1 MSKWTDDYL
10 DKMNANYGK
19 TTYNKT
25 KPEEP
30 GFAES
35 AWGNLKGGFE
45 GAISGLANFA
55 GANLRAAANNPLLN
69 QWLSAKGLEAQG
81 QAMSNTGYDGPNLY
95 KPITENNPTPYEKS
109 VQSIADSVLNE
120 GAYLDTLA
128 QDNMRKYGPR
138 DTYGGFWDRATN
150 WDYWTDPRGAIA
162 DISQGVGSSLPMIAA
177 SVAVPGSGIAAR
189 AGAEAMR
196 GAELLS
202 GITGRKLASEAIG
215 KGFGGAVEQ
224 GVKWGLGGGS
234 TEAVMDAGSIYSEL
248 KQQGLNDDEI
258 ASRINNLAIS
268 EAPYLMASDAI
279 TGGLITGRLGNV
291 LKGNKYLGGDN
302 WYKAAARTITTTLPL
317 NMASEY
323 ATEMKQQQ
331 LQKEFTGKPYGTF
344 FDPMPDEEQ
353 AGASGAMG
361 ALGFGAI
368 GGARAG
374 INRGINYFRNNGNT
388 VNEPVIQENT
398 NNDTSF
404 VPSGVENAD
413 AWRAAQIAAND
424 VGRPDLAK
432 TIYAQWA
439 NESGRF
445 SVTSG
450 ENNYGG
456 LKDTNGNYR
465 DYSSI
470 EDFAHSYANDF
481 LRHYDLSNVSG
492 PRDFVHIL
500 KQNGYFESDEQQ
512 YANNVESIANEIGD
526 TGGITLPDKKYYNVL
541 GEVSDTGLTTLTEQ
555 KLNLLARDFY
565 NRFGYNL
572 DVTSMKRNGDGSSW
586 HDSGQAIDIANDL
599 LANDPQARAW
609 LIEQGKKYGLTA
621 LDEYTNPSANA
632 TGGHIHFSDHGEP
645 IPGVSSGNNAPIRNS
660 ASDNF
665 YNNTDYSIDVPN
677 AQNLQ
682 ADNIELSSPA
692 AAQDTQTIEQNAE
705 NLSEDEKWDIL
716 DNEIEKAN
724 NDGDV
729 VYLDRLERIKRNND
743 TQSLN
748 SVIQDLIKSDT
759 TFLRRLRLNQADN
772 FTPQQQAELDRLTAQ
787 REQLINEN
795 NTLEAMNVDE
805 KIKNVRANF
814 MMDNAFRGGN
824 RPKNNTV
831 SNNQPTFD
839 SNTLRSVGNNMLQQM
854 QQANIPTAN
863 YEALQTAINSNDV
876 NRQRDAITAMQM
888 QNNIYQNQPSAQNN
902 ALTEQMNNLLQRLND
917 PNYIPAQQTVN
928 NASQTNM
935 SPEDATATQETPDNS
950 QSIQDMVDNLY
961 SEFSTNLNDDY
972 GGNKSSG
979 RIRNIYDA
987 IQNAQQYED
996 FVNSL
1001 SEDERLFMDF
1011 LDYTYTNTGKSFTDI
1026 LEGLREDR
1034 KNDIDAYIEVLRNQM
1049 KLGVTKRSVAYNRE
1063 TGEYKNLPGFSNNY
1077 QWYRD
1082 MMQFNNYRQMNKQDT
1097 ENYLYDTALEHL
1109 RYGYIDPQYGEQV
1122 PQAVTVIFNDREDAI
1137 NGLENIAEKAIR
1149 YENGRQL
1156 QSENKRRNANGDENI
1171 RQEQQ
1176 KGEVDYETAKRLGQ
1190 FLYNTIQEKQLKA
1203 DLKSLD
1209 EAINSENTQ
1218 KQQKAIDFM
1227 QRKLNNNLDADEK
1240 RELADNIQKLKQIK
1254 QSTTKNASGE
1264 NTPAENNIEQNITE
1278 NENGNNVE
1286 RVEQPE
1292 TKISESEE
1300 IYNELNDSTGELATR
1315 DSEGNNQNAVGTN
1328 DESGQSSRRGGQ
1340 SVRASN
1346 EQRVQP
1352 RSSGSVYGRSPDT
1365 GGTAGDSAVRTEKP
1379 ADTGSSTGDTDVS
1392 GSSANSSERQTN
1404 ERNSTGT
1411 STESVEKRPDNADK
1425 LNSFSKKQQKRI
1437 AYFTEDLKSTLNR
1450 MKINDTFSENE
1461 VIDIVSY
1468 IKDYVVNSEEYKTLI
1483 KNNTVGRK
1491 LEMPI
1496 TDLINDG
1503 RKKFAN
1509 EVHQVNRRKYN
1520 ALFDFNSIFLLKGI
1534 VIPENIYKKFMEEEN
1549 TALNK
1554 SITENY
1560 EQEIPEEQ
1568 VAETVEQVESLFNE
1582 KELEQQ
1588 RKPKVNNEDF
1598 KAGNLESI
1606 KKDLPYLLP
1615 EQQDDIVAAE
1625 NRLLVN
1631 KKTGMMFTNG
1641 TGTGKTF
1648 TGLGIVKRFVNQGK
1662 DNILIIAPRGK
1673 IIADW
1678 RKSAKDFFGLNVKQL
1693 DGTSQNGD
1701 SGIVITT
1708 FANMG
1713 QNQSLVNRNWDLI
1726 IVDESHYLMSNEAG
1740 TPTKALIKL
1749 RELTFHNRAFY
1760 ERTRDLHAKEYAELD
1775 KIRKQ
1780 IKEDKENNED
1790 VAELKQKA
1798 AELSAQLSDIQR
1810 ENAAEWQEIKPEDKP
1825 KTVFLSATPFPWVKD
1840 IDYAEGYLF
1849 DYENLDS
1856 TAYNAPDGYSD
1867 FFIKNFGY
1875 SMRYNRLERPDA
1887 DVDNSVMEI
1896 QFHEKLKKAG
1906 ALSGRTLTVD
1916 KDYDRGFILVDGGIG
1931 TKIDK
1936 GFEYLR
1942 DSSDRFR
1949 DLTDY
1954 LYSHYD
1960 YFNRMYLLEAVKA
1973 HEAIDLINQYL
1984 QTGKKIVV
1992 FHNYKKGGSK
2002 HPFKLD
2008 TDQLKKDTVSYM
2020 RERIQRQYE
2029 VFAKERP
2036 DLINLNLNELQSP
2049 IETLTNAFGD
2059 RLALF
2064 NGSISERER
2073 QKNADKFNKD
2083 DSDTDIILVQSDAGK
2098 EGISLHDRT
2107 GKHQRVLINLGLP
2120 TKPAEAIQTEG
2131 RIYRVGQ
2138 KSNAIFRYLNTGT
2151 DIEREAFASKIAQR
2165 ASTVENLALGDEA
2178 RSLKMSYVEAFQD
2191 TIDSDEWKKYLPGS
2205 KTEGTGGKAKD
2216 YANKNA
2222 LTDFDRAKSYYF
2234 AQQKKTSKN
2243 KAAEGK
2249 DYFATPEPIGLKMV
2263 EWANLKDGEAVLEP
2277 SAGHGA
2283 IARWF
2288 PATTKNIAIEPSRQL
2303 ASLTQ
2308 MNFDGNVIEDT
2319 FENYNTIN
2327 KFNAI
2332 VMNPPFGTGGK
2343 TAIDHVAKAFKHLR
2357 DGGRIV
2363 TIVPQGPSC
2372 QKHLDRWLDGEDGKN
2387 ATVIK
2392 EIKLPGSTFSRAGTT
2407 VATRI
2412 LVIDKQEYQAG
2423 KEAVNLNMTMPLDL
2437 SDAENINELF
2447 DRIENIQIPD
2457 RINPTEAQQ
2466 AAYEQTQANKK
2477 QNNVADN
2484 TVEKDTVSDE
2494 VTDTTEDIM
2503 PAETAPDEN
2512 TVPLSENISTEQKT
2526 VPTVETILANDKYLD
2541 EVVDSLKPYKE
2552 IKDLTKYTTEANE
2565 REQALNKINSNAFKV
2580 TWDNKTKLYTIK
2592 INHSLIYKLTV
2603 QYESKD
2609 IADRFKKL
2617 ANKNNGSEYR
2627 VHYGY
2632 RGYSFGGGEFFSPFK
2647 NNALLEADYTFENL
2661 NNLRTFITDIGEIMN
2676 EFYNQ
2681 KFIIREF
2688 PTGIYVYITNK
2699 AGLKS
2704 NAPIEK
2710 TAKDNGSDTNIWN
2723 DIILAGGNVYS
2734 FDTRKQAEQFIND
2747 LKKYTDDSYFK
2758 VDTVNENGK
2767 TQQKIA
2773 INKNFSFRNML
2784 TDIDRHKKIKVIA
2797 KKHGGTYS
2805 GINNGN
2811 PRILYKNTDY
2821 FFDTKKQA
2829 DDFMA
2834 ELENIV
2840 ARREYTDIEAMETDN
2855 DVDTADDINHDFELS
2870 DFKHTKTGEILKRA
2884 KPIRNFEDFAKLS
2897 KLAKENGGHYSRF
2910 KIGQQTAGFLFKT
2923 EQQRSDFLN
2932 AVADNFKTETTGSQ
2946 TANNGKD
2953 IAIKYTAAK
2962 PYIALSRRDNGDTV
2976 MMIKVPLSNK
2986 HFTDEIQPVLLQKE
3000 KYHYTMEETAKS
3012 RVLGSGVN
3020 IVFKDKQNAK
3030 EAVEEI
3036 EQVISK
3042 NKKRYSGMGQMIPSI
3057 VTSDNFVPENRLTK
3071 EEKALRNFGKAIGCP
3086 VIFFDSRAAK
3096 NIRGAFS
3103 GGIIYLNRASNI
3115 SPRWTFYHEF
3125 THWLRYS
3132 NPDIYEEIRLAVG
3145 DVSAD
3150 NINDYRKQ
3158 IVGGKDEIDG
3168 RQLLSDEDI
3177 IEEMIADKMFNTSTR
3192 VQINRLMV
3200 QSNPSLWQR
3209 FVAFW
3214 KNILDRFRALYAIPA
3229 GLDRTQTK
3237 TMNEAM
3243 ERLVTSIKDYDGKV
3257 LFKRTKDGLAFA
3269 DTSEPVVNHP
3279 DYAVKPIAA
3288 QSYSAS
3294 ERPRLSS
3301 SQGNWFINK
3310 IKTKWQGKQSTSK
3323 PIQIKQ
3329 ALETLSGYTFES
3341 GRIEGSVQ
3349 NVVINHVAKIIRTR
3363 KAFDYHAM
3371 LIGVAPVLAEK
3382 LGFKNDINMQN
3393 YIANYIFDVGSARQN
3408 TFMFNK
3414 LTAAINQKNMNS
3426 DFVKIQNLFDD
3437 LKSMSARE
3445 KFRNMRV
3452 NKDTVPN
3459 KGIKKWLYDTYM
3471 KQHDQWIDRYGPVQ
3485 RMVEQFEK
3493 ATGQKLQYANPYK
3506 QFRLVAGSAG
3516 LGMSFVEGKKGSV
3529 NEALQEIFP
3538 NIDFKNFKS
3547 LETILKDNKIND
3559 KRENMEVLADY
3570 AIAMYNRDNPESVQ
3584 GIISDADLNSI
3595 INSTPEN
3602 IKKAHRELMD
3612 YQQKLF
3618 EIMADTGLISRQ
3630 QLREFA
3636 TSRRN
3641 YVPMYKYFSENDEL
3655 MFQQNPD
3662 NVESANRLIVN
3673 PIEGIIANTYKT
3685 MRIAAKNKAKIS
3697 LTTLA
3702 NSKDIAPYTKIERV
3716 ANTGENTKTTF
3727 SVMINGKKQT
3737 YKASVEIVEMMR
3749 DLDMEN
3755 LNGFRKLLYKISTLM
3770 RAVATFA
3777 NPEFGFSNAIRDI
3790 VSAMYYS
3797 KYNVK
3802 PMDFVH
3808 GFGSFFKKDKYYW
3821 EYMASGAAQTAAV
3834 SMDRNYT
3841 QASLDKL
3848 YKNSWKSLEKYK
3860 NMPSKILNA
3869 LQYLSEASEAGVR
3882 IGQYRAGLRAM
3893 RKDGSINRQDIAYE
3907 TRDLMDFSRS
3917 GNAGRELNR
3926 YTMFANAS
3934 IQGWS
3939 KFIRDTQR
3947 YGTKYGLMQLG
3958 IKFAKYGLLP
3968 TLFFFFLNKDDD
3980 RYKELPQWVKDTHWV
3995 LPVGNTILRI
4005 PKSLD
4010 PATVMISGITERA
4023 LNYSYNKDKEA
4034 FNNTHSLLINQLP
4047 SLFSTALNPV
4057 VEVMTNYSFF
4067 REGKIVPAAK
4077 ERDMPR
4083 MQYDEYTSGFS
4094 KILGKMFNI
4103 SPMKIDYMLYS
4114 YTGNYG
4120 RIGTKALD
4128 ATINP
4133 KEYSRTE
4140 GVTNLEDIIFLRR
4153 FLYTPYKNT
4162 RSLTQ
4167 FYEDYNQQL
4176 ALYNE
4181 YKDTGIKPEEF
4192 NERYYEKLKEA
4203 QKEMRDIKQK
4213 QQEIMDDT
4221 VHSADYRQSA
4231 LDRVN
4236 QKRLQIAR
4244 KALRYKP

>member
-35 AWGNLKGGFE
+35 AWGNIKGGFE

-55 GANLRAAANNPLLN
+55 GANLRAAADNPLLN

-109 VQSIADSVLNE
+109 VQNIADSVLNE

-128 QDNMRKYGPR
+128 QDNMRKYGSR

-189 AGAEAMR
+189 AGAGAMR

-215 KGFGGAVEQ
+215 KGIGGAVEQ

-248 KQQGLNDDEI
+248 KQQGLSDDEI

-302 WYKAAARTITTTLPL
+302 WYKAAARTITTALPL

-388 VNEPVIQENT
+388 VNEPVIQENAS
-398 NNDTSF
+398 NDTSF

-424 VGRPDLAK
+424 VGRPDLAR

-445 SVTSG
+445 TTTSG
-450 ENNYGG
+450 ANNYGG

-465 DYSSI
+465 DYASI

-492 PRDFVHIL
+492 PRDFVHVL

-512 YANNVESIANEIGD
+512 YADNVESIANEIGD
-526 TGGITLPDKKYYNVL
+526 TGGITLQDKKYYNVL

-645 IPGVSSGNNAPIRNS
+645 IPGVNSGNNTPARNS
-660 ASDNF
+660 AADNF
-665 YNNTDYSIDVPN
+665 YNNTDYSIDAPN

-682 ADNIELSSPA
+682 ADNIELNSPA
-692 AAQDTQTIEQNAE
+692 AAQNTQTTEQTAE

-729 VYLDRLERIKRNND
+729 VYLDRLEKIKRNND

-748 SVIQDLIKSDT
+748 GVIQDLIKSDT

-805 KIKNVRANF
+805 KIKNIRANF

-824 RPKNNTV
+824 RLKSNTV
-831 SNNQPTFD
+831 SSNKPNFD

-888 QNNIYQNQPSAQNN
+888 QNNMYQNQPSAQNN
-902 ALTEQMNNLLQRLND
+902 TLTEQMNNLLQRLND
-917 PNYIPAQQTVN
+917 PNYIPAQQTAN
-928 NASQTNM
+928 NASQTNI
-935 SPEDATATQETPDNS
+935 SPEVDNSATAIQETPDNR

-961 SEFSTNLNDDY
+961 GEFSTNLNDDY
-972 GGNKSSG
+972 GGNKPSG
-979 RIRNIYDA
+979 RIRNIYNA
-987 IQNAQQYED
+987 IQRAQQYED

-1034 KNDIDAYIEVLRNQM
+1034 RNDIAAYIEVLRNQM

-1082 MMQFNNYRQMNKQDT
+1082 MMQLNNYRQMNKQDT

-1137 NGLENIAEKAIR
+1137 NGLESIAEKAIR

-1156 QSENKRRNANGDENI
+1156 QSENQGRNADGDENI

-1176 KGEVDYETAKRLGQ
+1176 KGEVDYEAAKRLGQ

-1209 EAINSENTQ
+1209 EAINSENAQ
-1218 KQQKAIDFM
+1218 RQQKAIDFM

-1254 QSTTKNASGE
+1254 QNTQNASEE
-1264 NTPAENNIEQNITE
+1264 NTPVETNIERNMT
-1278 NENGNNVE
+1278 NDENGNDVE
-1286 RVEQPE
+1286 QVEQPE
-1292 TKISESEE
+1292 TEVKTEKSESEE
-1300 IYNELNDSTGELATR
+1300 IYNEPNDSPDKLAAR
-1315 DSEGNNQNAVGTN
+1315 DSEGNNQNPVGTN
-1328 DESGQSSRRGGQ
+1328 DESERPGGRGGQ
-1340 SVRASN
+1340 SVQSSDEAG
-1346 EQRVQP
+1346 VQP
-1352 RSSGSVYGRSPDT
+1352 RSSGSVHGRSSDT
-1365 GGTAGDSAVRTEKP
+1365 GGTAGDSTVRTEEP
-1379 ADTGSSTGDTDVS
+1379 ADTGSSTGNTDVS
-1392 GSSANSSERQTN
+1392 GSLADSDEGQTD
-1404 ERNSTGT
+1404 ERNGAET
-1411 STESVEKRPDNADK
+1411 SAETAEKRSDNAADR
-1425 LNSFSKKQQKRI
+1425 N
-1437 AYFTEDLKSTLNR
+1437 
-1450 MKINDTFSENE
+1450 
-1461 VIDIVSY
+1461 
-1468 IKDYVVNSEEYKTLI
+1468 
-1483 KNNTVGRK
+1483 
-1491 LEMPI
+1491 
-1496 TDLINDG
+1496 
-1503 RKKFAN
+1503 
-1509 EVHQVNRRKYN
+1509 
-1520 ALFDFNSIFLLKGI
+1520 
-1534 VIPENIYKKFMEEEN
+1534 
-1549 TALNK
+1549 LNK
-1554 SITENY
+1554 TVTQNY
-1560 EQEIPEEQ
+1560 EQELQSEPETE
-1568 VAETVEQVESLFNE
+1568 VITANETLFDEKDLVEQT
-1582 KELEQQ
+1582 
-1588 RKPKVNNEDF
+1588 KPKVNSENF

-1631 KKTGMMFTNG
+1631 KKTGMLFTNG

-1740 TPTKALIKL
+1740 TPTKALVKL

-1760 ERTRDLHAKEYAELD
+1760 ERTKDLHAKEYAELD

-1780 IKEDKENNED
+1780 IKENKENNED
-1790 VAELKQKA
+1790 VAELKQRA

-1810 ENAAEWQEIKPEDKP
+1810 ENAAVWQEIKPEDKP
-1825 KTVFLSATPFPWVKD
+1825 KTVFLSATPFQWVKD

-1942 DSSDRFR
+1942 DSGDRFR

-1984 QTGKKIVV
+1984 QTGKKVVV

-2008 TDQLKKDTVSYM
+2008 TDQLKKDAVPYM

-2073 QKNADKFNKD
+2073 QKSADKFNKD

-2216 YANKNA
+2216 YANKNT

-2288 PATTKNIAIEPSRQL
+2288 PATTKNVAVEPSRQL

-2319 FENYNTIN
+2319 FENYKIIN
-2327 KFNAI
+2327 KFNAV

-2372 QKHLDRWLDGEDGKN
+2372 QKHLDRWLESEDGKN

-2392 EIKLPGSTFSRAGTT
+2392 EIKLPSSTFSRAGTT

-2412 LVIDKQEYQAG
+2412 LVIDKQEYQTG
-2423 KEAVNLNMTMPLDL
+2423 KEAVNLNVTMPLDL

-2447 DRIENIQIPD
+2447 DRIENVQIPD

-2466 AAYEQTQANKK
+2466 AAYEQTQTDEK
-2477 QNNVADN
+2477 QNNAADN
-2484 TVEKDTVSDE
+2484 TIEEDTVSDE
-2494 VTDTTEDIM
+2494 ATDTTEDIT
-2503 PAETAPDEN
+2503 PAETVEDVNTAPLNEN
-2512 TVPLSENISTEQKT
+2512 AGTEPET

-2541 EVVDSLKPYKE
+2541 EVVDSLKPYRE
-2552 IKDLTKYTTEANE
+2552 IKDLTKYTTEENE
-2565 REQALNKINSNAFKV
+2565 REQALSKINSNAFKV
-2580 TWDNKTKLYTIK
+2580 TWNNTTKLYTIK
-2592 INHSLIYKLTV
+2592 INHSLIFKLTV

-2617 ANKNNGSEYR
+2617 ANKNDGSAFS

-2647 NNALLEADYTFENL
+2647 NNALIEADYTFENL
-2661 NNLRTFITDIGEIMN
+2661 NKLRSFITDIGEMMN
-2676 EFYNQ
+2676 EFNNQ

-2704 NAPIEK
+2704 NAPVEK

-2734 FDTRKQAEQFIND
+2734 FDTRKQAQQFIND
-2747 LKKYTDDSYFK
+2747 LKKYTDDSHFK

-2773 INKNFSFRNML
+2773 INKNFSFRNIL
-2784 TDIDRHKKIKVIA
+2784 TDIDRHKKIKVIVE
-2797 KKHGGTYS
+2797 KHGGTYS

-2811 PRILYKNTDY
+2811 PRVLYKNMDY

-2834 ELENIV
+2834 ELEDIA

-2855 DVDTADDINHDFELS
+2855 DIDTADGINRDFELS
-2870 DFKHTKTGEILKRA
+2870 DFKHTKTGEVLKRA
-2884 KPIRNFEDFAKLS
+2884 KPIRNFEDFAILS

-2923 EQQRSDFLN
+2923 EQQRSDFLK
-2932 AVADNFKTETTGSQ
+2932 AVADNFKTETTNSQ
-2946 TANNGKD
+2946 TANDNDGKD
-2953 IAIKYTAAK
+2953 IAIKYTVAK
-2962 PYIALSRRDNGDTV
+2962 PYIALSREKNGDTV
-2976 MMIKVPLSNK
+2976 IMIKVPLSNK
-2986 HFTDEIQPVLLQKE
+2986 HFTNEIQPVLMQKE
-3000 KYHYTMEETAKS
+3000 KYHYTVEETAKS
-3012 RVLGSGVN
+3012 RVFGSG
-3020 IVFKDKQNAK
+3020 IKFVFKDRQNAK

-3042 NKKRYSGMGQMIPSI
+3042 NKERYSGVGQMIPSI
-3057 VTSDNFVPENRLTK
+3057 VTSDNFIPENRLNK

-3132 NPDIYEEIRLAVG
+3132 NPDIYEEVRLAVG

-3158 IVGGKDEIDG
+3158 IVGGEDEIDG

-3177 IEEMIADKMFNTSTR
+3177 IEEMIADKMFATSTR
-3192 VQINRLMV
+3192 VQINRLMA

-3237 TMNEAM
+3237 SMNEAM

-3269 DTSEPVVNHP
+3269 DTGEPVVNHP

-3323 PIQIKQ
+3323 PVQIKQ

-3341 GRIEGSVQ
+3341 GRIEGSIQ

-3371 LIGVAPVLAEK
+3371 LTGVAPVLAEK
-3382 LGFKNDINMQN
+3382 LGFKNDVNMQN
-3393 YIANYIFDVGSARQN
+3393 YIANYIFDVSSARQN
-3408 TFMFNK
+3408 TFMYNR
-3414 LTAAINQKNMNS
+3414 LTAAINQKNMSS
-3426 DFVKIQNLFDD
+3426 DFVKVQNLFDD

-3459 KGIKKWLYDTYM
+3459 RGIKKWLHDTYM

-3493 ATGQKLQYANPYK
+3493 ATGRKLQYANPYK

-3516 LGMSFVEGKKGSV
+3516 LGMSFIEGKKGSV

-3559 KRENMEVLADY
+3559 SRENMEILADY
-3570 AIAMYNRDNPESVQ
+3570 AIAMYNRDNPASVQ
-3584 GIISDADLNSI
+3584 GLISDADLNSI
-3595 INSTPEN
+3595 INNTPEN

-3618 EIMADTGLISRQ
+3618 EIMADAGLISRQ

-3662 NVESANRLIVN
+3662 NAESANRLIVN

-3685 MRIAAKNKAKIS
+3685 MRVAAKNKAKIS

-3727 SVMINGKKQT
+3727 SVIINGKKQT

-3790 VSAMYYS
+3790 VSATYYS
-3797 KYNVK
+3797 KYNIK

-3841 QASLDKL
+3841 QSSLDKL

-3860 NMPSKILNA
+3860 NMPSRILNA

-3893 RKDGSINRQDIAYE
+3893 RKDSSINRQDIAYE

-3947 YGTKYGLMQLG
+3947 YGTKYGLVQLG

-4010 PATVMISGITERA
+4010 PATVMISGMTERA

-4034 FNNTHSLLINQLP
+4034 FNNAHSLLINQLP

-4128 ATINP
+4128 ATIIP
-4133 KEYSRTE
+4133 EEYSRTE

-4167 FYEDYNQQL
+4167 FYEDYNQQQ

-4181 YKDTGIKPEEF
+4181 YKDTGVKPEEF

-4203 QKEMRDIKQK
+4203 QKEMRDIKTK

-4221 VHSADYRQSA
+4221 ARSADYRQSA

>member
-55 GANLRAAANNPLLN
+55 GANLRAAADNPLLN
-69 QWLSAKGLEAQG
+69 QWLSSKGMEAQG

-95 KPITENNPTPYEKS
+95 KPITENNPTPYKNLIQN
-109 VQSIADSVLNE
+109 VADSVLNE

-177 SVAVPGSGIAAR
+177 SVVVPGSGIAAR
-189 AGAEAMR
+189 AGAGAMR

-215 KGFGGAVEQ
+215 KGIGGAVEQ

-248 KQQGLNDDEI
+248 KQQGLSDDEI

-302 WYKAAARTITTTLPL
+302 WYKAAARTISTALPL

-388 VNEPVIQENT
+388 VNEPVIQENA
-398 NNDTSF
+398 NNDTSS

-424 VGRPDLAK
+424 VGRPDLAR

-445 SVTSG
+445 TTTSG
-450 ENNYGG
+450 ANNYGG

-465 DYSSI
+465 DYASI

-492 PRDFVHIL
+492 PRDFVHVL

-512 YANNVESIANEIGD
+512 YADNVESIANEIGD

-645 IPGVSSGNNAPIRNS
+645 IPGVNSGNNAPTKNS
-660 ASDNF
+660 VADNF
-665 YNNTDYSIDVPN
+665 YNNTDYSVDALN
-677 AQNLQ
+677 TQDLQ

-692 AAQDTQTIEQNAE
+692 AAQNTQTQEQNAE

-729 VYLDRLERIKRNND
+729 VYLDRLEKIKRNND

-748 SVIQDLIKSDT
+748 NVIQDLIKSDT

-824 RPKNNTV
+824 RQKRNTV
-831 SNNQPTFD
+831 SNNRPNFD

-863 YEALQTAINSNDV
+863 YEALQTAINSNDI

-888 QNNIYQNQPSAQNN
+888 QNNMYQNQPSAQNN
-902 ALTEQMNNLLQRLND
+902 TLTEQMNNLLQRLND
-917 PNYIPAQQTVN
+917 PNYISAQQTAN
-928 NASQTNM
+928 NALQTNM
-935 SPEDATATQETPDNS
+935 SPEQVKSNATAIQETPDNR
-950 QSIQDMVDNLY
+950 QSIQGMVDDLY

-972 GGNKSSG
+972 GGNKPSG
-979 RIRNIYDA
+979 RIRNIYNA

-1034 KNDIDAYIEVLRNQM
+1034 RNDIAAYIEVLQNQM

-1082 MMQFNNYRQMNKQDT
+1082 MMQLNNYRQMNKQDT

-1137 NGLENIAEKAIR
+1137 NGLESIAEKAIR

-1156 QSENKRRNANGDENI
+1156 QPENQGRNADGDENI

-1209 EAINSENTQ
+1209 EAINSENAQ
-1218 KQQKAIDFM
+1218 RQQKAIDFM

-1254 QSTTKNASGE
+1254 QSTTQDASGE
-1264 NTPAENNIEQNITE
+1264 NTPAENNIELTE
-1278 NENGNNVE
+1278 NENDNNVE
-1286 RVEQPE
+1286 QVEQPE
-1292 TKISESEE
+1292 TEAKTEKSESEE
-1300 IYNELNDSTGELATR
+1300 IYNEPNDSSDKLVAR
-1315 DSEGNNQNAVGTN
+1315 DSEGNNKNPVGTN
-1328 DESGQSSRRGGQ
+1328 DESERPGGRGGQ
-1340 SVRASN
+1340 SVQSSDEAGI
-1346 EQRVQP
+1346 QP
-1352 RSSGSVYGRSPDT
+1352 RSSGGVHGRSSDT
-1365 GGTAGDSAVRTEKP
+1365 GGTAGDSTVRTEEP
-1379 ADTGSSTGDTDVS
+1379 ADTGSSTGNTDVS
-1392 GSSANSSERQTN
+1392 GSVAGSNEGQTD
-1404 ERNSTGT
+1404 ERNGAET
-1411 STESVEKRPDNADK
+1411 SAETAEKRSDNAADR
-1425 LNSFSKKQQKRI
+1425 N
-1437 AYFTEDLKSTLNR
+1437 
-1450 MKINDTFSENE
+1450 
-1461 VIDIVSY
+1461 
-1468 IKDYVVNSEEYKTLI
+1468 
-1483 KNNTVGRK
+1483 
-1491 LEMPI
+1491 
-1496 TDLINDG
+1496 
-1503 RKKFAN
+1503 
-1509 EVHQVNRRKYN
+1509 
-1520 ALFDFNSIFLLKGI
+1520 
-1534 VIPENIYKKFMEEEN
+1534 
-1549 TALNK
+1549 LNK
-1554 SITENY
+1554 TVTQNY
-1560 EQEIPEEQ
+1560 EQELQSEPETE
-1568 VAETVEQVESLFNE
+1568 VITANETLFDEKDLVEQT
-1582 KELEQQ
+1582 
-1588 RKPKVNNEDF
+1588 KPKVNSENF

-1631 KKTGMMFTNG
+1631 KKTGMLFTNG

-1790 VAELKQKA
+1790 VAELTQRA

-1825 KTVFLSATPFPWVKD
+1825 KTVFLSATPFQWVKD

-1942 DSSDRFR
+1942 DSGDRFR

-1984 QTGKKIVV
+1984 HTGKKIVV

-2008 TDQLKKDTVSYM
+2008 TDQLKKDAVPYM

-2288 PATTKNIAIEPSRQL
+2288 PATTKNVAVEPSRQL

-2319 FENYNTIN
+2319 FENYKTIN
-2327 KFNAI
+2327 KFNAV

-2363 TIVPQGPSC
+2363 TIIPQGPSC
-2372 QKHLDRWLDGEDGKN
+2372 QKHLDRWLDSEEGKD

-2392 EIKLPGSTFSRAGTT
+2392 EIKLPSSTFSRAGTT
-2407 VATRI
+2407 AATRI

-2423 KEAVNLNMTMPLDL
+2423 KEAVNLNVTMPLDL

-2484 TVEKDTVSDE
+2484 IVEKDTVSDE

-2541 EVVDSLKPYKE
+2541 EVVDSLKPYRE

-2565 REQALNKINSNAFKV
+2565 REQALSKINSNAFKV
-2580 TWDNKTKLYTIK
+2580 TWDNRTKLYTIK

-2647 NNALLEADYTFENL
+2647 NNALLEADYTFKDL
-2661 NNLRTFITDIGEIMN
+2661 NNLRSFITDIGEMMN
-2676 EFYNQ
+2676 DFNNQ
-2681 KFIIREF
+2681 KFIIRKF

-2704 NAPIEK
+2704 NAPVEK

-2734 FDTRKQAEQFIND
+2734 FDTRKQTEQFIND

-2784 TDIDRHKKIKVIA
+2784 TDIDRHKKIKVIVE
-2797 KKHGGTYS
+2797 KHGGTYS
-2805 GINNGN
+2805 GINSGN
-2811 PRILYKNTDY
+2811 SRILYKNTDY

-2834 ELENIV
+2834 ELENIA
-2840 ARREYTDIEAMETDN
+2840 ARREYTDIEAIETDN
-2855 DVDTADDINHDFELS
+2855 DIDTADNINRDFELS
-2870 DFKHTKTGEILKRA
+2870 DFKHTKTGEVLKRA
-2884 KPIRNFEDFAKLS
+2884 KPIRNFEDFVTLS

-2923 EQQRSDFLN
+2923 EQQRSDFLK

-2946 TANNGKD
+2946 TVNNEKD
-2953 IAIKYTAAK
+2953 IVIKYTVAK
-2962 PYIALSRRDNGDTV
+2962 PYIALNRRDNGDTV
-2976 MMIKVPLSNK
+2976 MRIKVPLSNK
-2986 HFTDEIQPVLLQKE
+2986 HFTDEIQPVLQKKE
-3000 KYHYTMEETAKS
+3000 KYHYTIEEVAKS
-3012 RVLGSGVN
+3012 RIFSSGINV
-3020 IVFKDKQNAK
+3020 VFKDRQNAK

-3042 NKKRYSGMGQMIPSI
+3042 NKERYSGVGQMIPSI
-3057 VTSDNFVPENRLTK
+3057 VTSDNFIPESRLTK

-3158 IVGGKDEIDG
+3158 IVGGEDEIDG
-3168 RQLLSDEDI
+3168 QRLLSDEDI
-3177 IEEMIADKMFNTSTR
+3177 IEEMIADKMFVTSTR
-3192 VQINRLMV
+3192 VQINRLMA
-3200 QSNPSLWQR
+3200 QNNPSLWQR

-3237 TMNEAM
+3237 SMNEAM
-3243 ERLVTSIKDYDGKV
+3243 ERLVTSIKDYNGKI

-3269 DTSEPVVNHP
+3269 DTGEPVVNHP
-3279 DYAVKPIAA
+3279 NYAVKPIAA

-3323 PIQIKQ
+3323 PVQIKQ

-3341 GRIEGSVQ
+3341 GRIEGSIQ

-3371 LIGVAPVLAEK
+3371 LTGVAPVLAER
-3382 LGFKNDINMQN
+3382 LGFKNDVNMQN

-3408 TFMFNK
+3408 TFMFNR
-3414 LTAAINQKNMNS
+3414 LTAAINQKNMSS
-3426 DFVKIQNLFDD
+3426 DFVKVQNLFDD

-3452 NKDTVPN
+3452 NKDTVPDR
-3459 KGIKKWLYDTYM
+3459 GIKKWLHDTYM

-3516 LGMSFVEGKKGSV
+3516 LGMSFIEGKKGSV
-3529 NEALQEIFP
+3529 NEALQVVFP

-3547 LETILKDNKIND
+3547 LETILRDNGITSLNS
-3559 KRENMEVLADY
+3559 KREQDRENVEMLADY

-3618 EIMADTGLISRQ
+3618 EIMADAGLISRQ

-3662 NVESANRLIVN
+3662 NAESANRLIVN

-3685 MRIAAKNKAKIS
+3685 MRVAAKNKAKIS

-3737 YKASVEIVEMMR
+3737 YKTSKEVVDMMR
-3749 DLDMEN
+3749 DVDFSN
-3755 LNGFRKLLYKISTLM
+3755 LHGLKKLLYKMTSLI
-3770 RAVATFA
+3770 RAVSTFA
-3777 NPEFGFSNAIRDI
+3777 NPEFGFSNVFRDL
-3790 VSAMYYS
+3790 VSASYYN
-3797 KYNVK
+3797 KYK
-3802 PMDFVH
+3802 MSPKDIYH
-3808 GFGSFFKKDKYYW
+3808 GFSSFFHKDKYYW

-3841 QASLDKL
+3841 QASLEKM
-3848 YKNSWKSLEKYK
+3848 YNKSWKSLEKYK
-3860 NMPSKILNA
+3860 GISFSKIVNF
-3869 LQYLSEASEAGVR
+3869 LQYVSEASEMGIR
-3882 IGQYRAGLRAM
+3882 IGYYRSGLRAM
-3893 RKDGSINRQDIAYE
+3893 ERDKSLNRQDVAYA
-3907 TRDLMDFSRS
+3907 TRDLMDFSRY
-3917 GNAGRELNR
+3917 GKAGKDLNM
-3926 YTMFANAS
+3926 YTAFANAS

-3939 KFIRDTQR
+3939 KFFRDVQS
-3947 YGTKYGLMQLG
+3947 YG
-3958 IKFAKYGLLP
+3958 FAGAFGLLFKILKYAVAP
-3968 TLFFFFLNKDDD
+3968 VLLTFLLNKDDD
-3980 RYKELPQWVKDTHWV
+3980 KYKELPQWVRDTHWV
-3995 LPVGNTILRI
+3995 FTLGDRVIRI
-4005 PKSLD
+4005 PKSMEPSIIL
-4010 PATVMISGITERA
+4010 VSSMIERG
-4023 LNYSYNKDKEA
+4023 LNYSYNKDSEA
-4034 FNNTHSLLINQLP
+4034 FNKSFDLLLNQFPSLLPTGAIPIIETL
-4047 SLFSTALNPV
+4047 
-4057 VEVMTNYSFF
+4057 TNYSFF

-4077 ERDMPR
+4077 ERDMPY
-4083 MQYDEYTSGFS
+4083 MQYDEYTSGAS
-4094 KILGKMFNI
+4094 KIIGKIFNI
-4103 SPMKIDYMLYS
+4103 SPMKVDHVLYG
-4114 YTGNYG
+4114 YTGNFG
-4120 RIGTKALD
+4120 RGLTSFLD
-4128 ATINP
+4128 AFVIP
-4133 KEYSRTE
+4133 EKYARTE
-4140 GVTNLEDIIFLRR
+4140 SVTNLEDIIVFRR

-4167 FYEDYNQQL
+4167 FYEDYNQQQ

-4181 YKDTGIKPEEF
+4181 YKDTGVKPEEF
-4192 NERYYEKLKEA
+4192 NERYYERLKEA
-4203 QKEMRDIKQK
+4203 QKEMRDIKTK

-4221 VHSADYRQSA
+4221 ARSADYRQSA